1 MAVIQR
7 LRGLGSMMKEFT
19 EFARANKAWW
29 IVPVV
34 LILLLV
40 AGIISL
46 GGGATPLIYT
56 LF

>member
-1 MAVIQR
+1 MAVIER
-7 LRGLGSMMKEFT
+7 LRFLRGIMKEFT
-19 EFARANKAWW
+19 EFAAANKAWW

-34 LILLLV
+34 VILLLV

>member
-1 MAVIQR
+1 MAVMQR
-7 LRGLGSMMKEFT
+7 LRSLRGLLKEFT
-19 EFARANKAWW
+19 EFASANKAWW
-29 IVPVV
+29 IVPIVV
-34 LILLLV
+34 VLLLV

>member
-7 LRGLGSMMKEFT
+7 LRTLRGLLREFT
-19 EFARANKAWW
+19 EFAAANKAWW
-29 IVPVV
+29 IVPIV